1 MPMRRKSQICII
13 PHIWKKKNKRVSVP
27 YLKFWHICFEEFG
40 VTSIGRRKLD
50 ARKLVAATWTGDN
63 WTRAT
68 IGRVRQLDGGRMRQY
83 LK

>member
-1 MPMRRKSQICII
+1 MTSTKRK
-13 PHIWKKKNKRVSVP
+13 
-27 YLKFWHICFEEFG
+27 G

-50 ARKLVAATWTGDN
+50 ARKLVAATWTRDN

-68 IGRVRQLDGGRMRQY
+68 IGRWTHAACFEIISQY